1 MCGIVGD
8 LFPTRIRF
16 SGVAVSFNLAFSVF
30 SGTAPLAAT
39 ALVKVTGQSANA
51 AYYMLVCALITLVG
65 SLFLKRYDGRI
76 MGEQTQA
83 ARATAAASLPTQ

>member
-1 MCGIVGD
+1 
-8 LFPTRIRF
+8 
-16 SGVAVSFNLAFSVF
+16 
-30 SGTAPLAAT
+30 
-39 ALVKVTGQSANA
+39 
-51 AYYMLVCALITLVG
+51 LITLVG